1 MAQTSPRPNSARPA
15 RPTSASQARYM
26 QLETIAFP
34 MSPAPTCEACLSPPR
49 SSAEADALRETDSGA
64 LQLKLQALLEM
75 WSEEQPNFRSPALF
89 CETTFKQAKALV
101 SRMPRPDA
109 FLSAVA
115 FACLTQM
122 SSAFDEQYPFLNN
135 VIGEVGAALYSNFAE
150 LQLQVELDDQAKH
163 QSALFFERGKPW
175 FQELADQKMRCQTF
189 QTSADASKNE
199 IRLLTEMLQEARAAT
214 STALSSAAAT
224 QRTPSRRETFD
235 EYYIPPALQLGDLSL
250 ESLSDE
256 VLKAFTDISDADAR
270 HLLALLLENAVE
282 REIPKLPDMVAAT
295 VGHMKGQ
302 DRRDFLRECF
312 DYVTPSELQD
322 ALHDRDETNDDKR
335 YHVLVGDLHD
345 LLQLHP
351 QKEDN
356 ESSSSPSATV
366 ALFHSEEA
374 RIGKRVHEL
383 IDLVEDVA
391 TEVSFFEPKHQ
402 ALFPD
407 PLLQRLRAYECPVK
421 RLKKEHEIMK
431 RQQADDEDNPQCE
444 CVCGRHR
451 LIDEDEGA
459 IQVPDVRVENEPQ
472 KVDDS
477 KKQKPRRRST
487 LTRPLSAPSGRRK
500 NAISFNTRVGSPRK
514 SSASLHV
521 FPLAE
526 VCHLVS
532 SILHLQF
539 SRDAAESPQVSW
551 TGAVSILTFDERFAF
566 LRQDAAAATFK
577 TLAKDYLVR
586 KYGIKSIAVM
596 YTLQLERSLLHYA
609 AQDNNVRCELFGW
622 FVGADK
628 ARGQSKDF
636 AFAFFQR
643 LVKCILSLFAVK
655 KAPRPNSVTSSSQPM
670 SPKPQPLAY
679 SALITMWTECIGDG
693 EPTNLRAIPATL
705 ALEACKQVF
714 PPAMQRNSHFT
725 LFREQLYRHSLEQK
739 TIELEEFFRGAMTV
753 WQLVFDGQ
761 MQEASNSLET
771 AGALDLDGF
780 ARCLITSGLEFTTG
794 ERLELFDLLTQDC
807 DESIIP
813 SKKMVH
819 FIMEAKYLTST
830 ALTSS

>member
-1 MAQTSPRPNSARPA
+1 
-15 RPTSASQARYM
+15 
-26 QLETIAFP
+26 

-175 FQELADQKMRCQTF
+175 FQELVDQKMRCQTF

-224 QRTPSRRETFD
+224 QGTPSRRETFD

-302 DRRDFLRECF
+302 DRREFLRECF

-335 YHVLVGDLHD
+335 YQVLVGDLHD

-391 TEVSFFEPKHQ
+391 TE
-402 ALFPD
+402 
-407 PLLQRLRAYECPVK
+407 

-431 RQQADDEDNPQCE
+431 RQQADDEDNPQY
-444 CVCGRHR
+444 
-451 LIDEDEGA
+451 EDEGA

-500 NAISFNTRVGSPRK
+500 NAISFNARFGSPRK

-725 LFREQLYRHSLEQK
+725 LFREKLYRHSLEQK

-807 DESIIP
+807 DESIVP